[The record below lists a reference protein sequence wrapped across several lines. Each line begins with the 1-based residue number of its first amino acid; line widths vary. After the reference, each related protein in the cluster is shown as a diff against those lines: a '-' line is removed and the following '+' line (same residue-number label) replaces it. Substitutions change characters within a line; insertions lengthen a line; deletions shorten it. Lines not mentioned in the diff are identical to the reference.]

1 MYIFYLIIYKIC
13 CYLETL
19 LFTLNVLFFPGGVF
33 VIEPL
38 DYETSHEFYL
48 TVEATDGGTPSLSD
62 MATVN
67 INLTDVNDNSPI
79 FNQDI
84 YSAVIS
90 EDAELGKTVLTVSHW
105 LLFLKHF

>member
-1 MYIFYLIIYKIC
+1 M
-13 CYLETL
+13 
-19 LFTLNVLFFPGGVF
+19 
-33 VIEPL
+33 IEPL
-38 DYETSHEFYL
+38 DYETVHEFYL

-90 EDAELGKTVLTVSHW
+90 EDAELGKTVLIVSLSKALPVLRH
-105 LLFLKHF
+105 LLKSTQSKEHTR

>member
-1 MYIFYLIIYKIC
+1 M
-13 CYLETL
+13 
-19 LFTLNVLFFPGGVF
+19 
-33 VIEPL
+33 IEPL
-38 DYETSHEFYL
+38 DYETAHEFYL

-79 FNQDI
+79 FNQDM

-90 EDAELGKTVLTVSHW
+90 EDAELGKTVLTVS
-105 LLFLKHF
+105 LSRCLFPCVRSPSKMNMEHREHKTRPNVKAQIGD

>member
-1 MYIFYLIIYKIC
+1 MRF
-13 CYLETL
+13 
-19 LFTLNVLFFPGGVF
+19 LFTLIVLFLPGGVF

-38 DYETSHEFYL
+38 DYETAHEFYL

-90 EDAELGKTVLTVSHW
+90 EDADLGKTVLTVSHW